1 MSREKNLTVEEFN
14 SLLDEIDYA
23 KPEITVSAIYVNPKP

>member
-1 MSREKNLTVEEFN
+1 MGQTKNLTVEEFN

-23 KPEITVSAIYVNPKP
+23 KPEITVSKCTV